1 MEVVIRD
8 DNLEEGLR
16 ILKRKVRNDGILRE
30 LKQRQCFESR
40 KEKRKRKDALAL
52 KRRRQRERRH
62 DRYQ

>member
-1 MEVVIRD
+1 MQVIVYNDFEQALKAFIKRVKD
-8 DNLEEGLR
+8 SGL
-16 ILKRKVRNDGILRE
+16 LKELCLRVS
-30 LKQRQCFESR
+30 FESR